1 MNGRTSGSG
10 GQDPLRFDVLARD
23 PGSRARVGRLV
34 TPHGAVETP
43 LFLPVGTQGAAK
55 ALSPEQLVGAGVEM
69 LLMNSFHLHLRPG
82 AEVIARLGGLH
93 RFANWERPIL
103 TDSGGYQVFSLAE
116 LREVSDEGVVFASP
130 VDGRR
135 VALTPE
141 DVITVEK
148 LLGADIIMPLDEC
161 VPYPVEEAVA
171 RRAAERTVRWAE
183 RSRTAQGDGSQA
195 LFGIVQGSVFFPV
208 REWCTQALVALGFP
222 GYAVGGVSVGEGPER
237 LREVTGYCLAQL
249 PEDKP
254 RYVMGIGPP
263 ADLLWAVGQGADMFD
278 CVLPTRNGRT
288 GYAFTSRGVVHIRNQ
303 AHVSSSEPLDPE
315 CDCATCR
322 GFTRGYLRHL
332 FQAGE
337 ILGLTLLSLHN
348 VRFFCSLMAGARAA
362 IRRGEFRAFARQV
375 LERTVARKEG

>member
-1 MNGRTSGSG
+1 MNERSSGSSLHL
-10 GQDPLRFDVLARD
+10 PFRFDVLARD
-23 PGSRARVGRLV
+23 PDSRARVGRLV

-43 LFLPVGTQGAAK
+43 VFLPVGTQGAAK

-103 TDSGGYQVFSLAE
+103 TDSGGFQVFSLAE

-161 VPYPVEEAVA
+161 APYPVEEAVA

-183 RSRTAQGDGSQA
+183 RSRMAQGDGSQA

-208 REWCTQALVALGFP
+208 REWCAQALVALDFP
-222 GYAVGGVSVGEGPER
+222 GYAVGGVSVGEDPER
-237 LREVTGYCLAQL
+237 FREVTGYCLGQL

-303 AHVSSSEPLDPE
+303 VHTTSSEPLDPE

-348 VRFFCSLMAGARAA
+348 VRFFCSLMAQAREA
-362 IRRGEFRAFARQV
+362 IRRGEFGAFVAGV
-375 LERTVARKEG
+375 LGKMGATG